1 VCGLG
6 TGPRELGLALGEEV
20 AGPVL
25 CGLGPSLELG
35 GYAGWLGLASGENA
49 DWLGLGVEAIVLG
62 LGLGG

>member
-20 AGPVL
+20 VGPVL
-25 CGLGPSLELG
+25 CGLGPGVGLG
-35 GYAGWLGLASGENA
+35 GYAGWLGLASGENV